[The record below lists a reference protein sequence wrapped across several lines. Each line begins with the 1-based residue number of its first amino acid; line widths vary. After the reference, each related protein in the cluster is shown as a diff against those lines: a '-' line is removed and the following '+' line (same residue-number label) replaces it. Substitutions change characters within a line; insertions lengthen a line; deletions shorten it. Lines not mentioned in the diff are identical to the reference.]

1 MLIQKRETVHIALV
15 YRVGKL
21 GRGNDLLP
29 PHRDKKLYLWNLWL
43 FSLICLRWNPILN
56 KKNPAEWFN
65 CWEVLCA
72 VCQIN
77 YTSFSIQNEW
87 WALRIRETALKYAWI
102 LWQWMVFNPDSGYIE
117 SQEIFCR
124 QVALL
129 LTPSNLS

>member
-1 MLIQKRETVHIALV
+1 MLLQKGNITYCFSVESRKIGARKWFIASIQGSEAIFVKSVAFFPH
-15 YRVGKL
+15 
-21 GRGNDLLP
+21 LLTLKS
-29 PHRDKKLYLWNLWL
+29 HFKQ
-43 FSLICLRWNPILN
+43 
-56 KKNPAEWFN
+56 KNPAEWFN

-77 YTSFSIQNEW
+77 CTSFSIQNEW

-117 SQEIFCR
+117 SQEVFCR